1 MTAFGL
7 RWLGRSVEVVT
18 SILIGR
24 AEESEI
30 ILEDPLVSRRH
41 ASVSFADG
49 KLWLEDLESRN
60 GVIVNGVR
68 AKGKL
73 RLFGGDVLK
82 VGACEIQV
90 IEVRN
95 GAEGGPGS
103 EGPVPTRR
111 FEPLGVV
118 GQLADKALN
127 LGHSDE
133 AERLLSGV
141 LEQLLSEANAGVVP
155 NRDVL
160 EKASELVGRLL
171 AATGRGV
178 WLNWL
183 AQVYVTVRKPWPAY
197 LVDDLYEKGRNIS
210 GYDRQGLRAYCDLLR
225 SIQNELGPAERFQVG
240 RIEGLERVLST
251 L

>member
-1 MTAFGL
+1 MTVFGL
-7 RWLGRSVEVVT
+7 RWVERSVEVVT
-18 SILIGR
+18 SVLIGR
-24 AEESEI
+24 AEECEVH
-30 ILEDPLVSRRH
+30 LDDPLVSRRH

-90 IEVRN
+90 VEVRN
-95 GAEGGPGS
+95 GADSSPGS
-103 EGPVPTRR
+103 EGTAPTRR
-111 FEPLGVV
+111 FDPLGVI

-133 AERLLSGV
+133 AERLLSGI
-141 LEQLLSEANAGVVP
+141 LEQLLSEAKAGIVP
-155 NRDVL
+155 NREVL
-160 EKASELVGRLL
+160 EKANDLVVRLL
-171 AATGRGV
+171 AATGRGI
-178 WLNWL
+178 WLDWL
-183 AQVYVTVRKPWPAY
+183 VQVYIIVRKPWPAY
-197 LVDDLYEKGRNIS
+197 LVDELYDKGRNIG

-225 SIQNELGPAERFQVG
+225 SIQNELGPAERFQSG
-240 RIEGLERVLST
+240 RIEGLERVLSA